1 MRART
6 IFLSWIAIVTAL
18 EGCDS
23 SSNVLGPDSIDTSS
37 GSQVVG
43 SGNVITQS
51 RNVSGFEAVS
61 FEGVARLV
69 LEQSG
74 TESLTITAD
83 DNILPLLISEVREGT
98 LFLGFASDTSIT
110 NTEPIVFTLSV
121 RTLTALT
128 AAGVVE
134 VDARGID
141 SNRLD
146 VIVSGVSN
154 VTAAGRADRQNVVVS
169 GVSTY
174 RAENLESRVVVVDV
188 SGPSRVVVNVS
199 EELRGRVDAP
209 GSVAYIG
216 DPTVDVDGFGA
227 VHKQ

>member
-1 MRART
+1 
-6 IFLSWIAIVTAL
+6 
-18 EGCDS
+18 
-23 SSNVLGPDSIDTSS
+23 
-37 GSQVVG
+37 VVG
-43 SGNVITQS
+43 
-51 RNVSGFEAVS
+51 
-61 FEGVARLV
+61 
-69 LEQSG
+69 
-74 TESLTITAD
+74 
-83 DNILPLLISEVREGT
+83 
-98 LFLGFASDTSIT
+98 
-110 NTEPIVFTLSV
+110 
-121 RTLTALT
+121 
-128 AAGVVE
+128 
-134 VDARGID
+134 VDASGID

-154 VTAAGRADRQNVVVS
+154 VSAAGRADRQNVVVS

-188 SGPSRVVVNVS
+188 SGPSSVVVNVS

>member
-98 LFLGFASDTSIT
+98 LFLGFASHTSIT

-174 RAENLESRVVVVDV
+174 FAENLESRVVVVDV

>member
-6 IFLSWIAIVTAL
+6 IFLSWIATVTAL
-18 EGCDS
+18 GGCDRS
-23 SSNVLGPDSIDTSS
+23 TNMLEPDSISPS
-37 GSQVVG
+37 GGQVVG
-43 SGNVITQS
+43 SGNVITES

>member
-1 MRART
+1 M
-6 IFLSWIAIVTAL
+6 
-18 EGCDS
+18 
-23 SSNVLGPDSIDTSS
+23 
-37 GSQVVG
+37 G

-98 LFLGFASDTSIT
+98 LFLGFASDTNIT

-174 RAENLESRVVVVDV
+174 LAENLESRVVVFDV
-188 SGPSRVVVNVS
+188 SGPSSVVVNVS
-199 EELRGRVDAP
+199 EELRGSVDAP
-209 GSVAYIG
+209 GSVVYIG
-216 DPTVDVDGFGA
+216 DPTVDVDGLGA
-227 VHKQ
+227 VHKR

>member
-1 MRART
+1 M
-6 IFLSWIAIVTAL
+6 
-18 EGCDS
+18 
-23 SSNVLGPDSIDTSS
+23 
-37 GSQVVG
+37 G

-69 LEQSG
+69 LEQTG
-74 TESLTITAD
+74 TESLTISAD

-98 LFLGFASDTSIT
+98 LFLGFASDTNIT
-110 NTEPIVFTLSV
+110 DTEPIVFTLSV

-174 RAENLESRVVVVDV
+174 LAENLESRVVVVDV

-209 GSVAYIG
+209 GSVEYIG